1 MKNTMLI
8 VVGVMGIMGFM
19 GCQKK
24 EVAAPIEE
32 PIVTEETTATALANL
47 ETNAVNIAAPVVT
60 ENLTGNVVAE
70 PVTSALEAVSG
81 SVEQNVNEVIENPTP
96 LQIQEALKNAG
107 YYEGKIDGSI
117 GPKTKKAIE
126 KFQTENGLKA
136 DGKVGRKT
144 WSKLGV
150 HLAVNAASAGISS
163 AASIVAPVTEPILTT
178 ENTEMPATNE
188 VR

>member
-1 MKNTMLI
+1 MKKTTFIIL
-8 VVGVMGIMGFM
+8 GVIGIIGFI

-24 EVAAPIEE
+24 EAAAPVEE

-47 ETNAVNIAAPVVT
+47 ETNAVNMAAPPVPSAAAGT
-60 ENLTGNVVAE
+60 NAAIE
-70 PVTSALEAVSG
+70 PAASALEAASG
-81 SVEQNVNEVIENPTP
+81 AAEQSANAAVENPTP

-107 YYEGKIDGSI
+107 YYDGKIDGSI

-136 DGKVGRKT
+136 DGKVGKRT

-150 HLAVNAASAGISS
+150 HLAANAVTSAASA
-163 AASIVAPVTEPILTT
+163 VAPATEPILTSD
-178 ENTEMPATNE
+178 NTEMPVANE
-188 VR
+188 VK